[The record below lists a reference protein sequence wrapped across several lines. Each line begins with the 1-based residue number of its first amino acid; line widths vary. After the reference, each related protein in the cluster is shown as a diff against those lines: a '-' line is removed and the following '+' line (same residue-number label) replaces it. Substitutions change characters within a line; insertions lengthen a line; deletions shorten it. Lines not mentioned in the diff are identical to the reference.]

1 MFLLDTNVI
10 SALRRPERL
19 PPEVTSWA
27 DEADVDQCYISV
39 ISVLEIEL
47 GILAKERVDASTGRI
62 LRTWFQTDVLAA
74 FDDRIIPIDTE
85 VAMRCAA
92 LHVPDPQPER
102 DGLIAA
108 TAVVH
113 SMTLVT
119 RNVAGNKRHRMHNR
133 RRGDQTIPLR
143 LGIRHMQCG
152 APHRDFGV
160 DRDDAIIERRQHV
173 GLKPCPQNAAGRSID
188 ALLG

>member
-102 DGLIAA
+102 VGLIAA

-119 RNVAGNKRHRMHNR
+119 RNVA
-133 RRGDQTIPLR
+133 
-143 LGIRHMQCG
+143 
-152 APHRDFGV
+152 DF
-160 DRDDAIIERRQHV
+160 ERT
-173 GLKPCPQNAAGRSID
+173 PAN
-188 ALLG
+188 LLNPWH

>member
-119 RNVAGNKRHRMHNR
+119 RNVA
-133 RRGDQTIPLR
+133 
-143 LGIRHMQCG
+143 
-152 APHRDFGV
+152 DF
-160 DRDDAIIERRQHV
+160 ERTLVNPPNPWH
-173 GLKPCPQNAAGRSID
+173 
-188 ALLG
+188 